1 VIQTYGRPLDHAM
14 NPFVNPNK
22 RGVELPKGCKNLVD
36 VLLVQKC
43 GYCGDTAFAALGWP
57 EDYRW
62 CEACQ
67 RDLAEFAKIEV
78 PKGML
83 IDTSDKSA
91 VSQYRAEMQ
100 RREQEFMRRK
110 VKERRPQ

>member
-1 VIQTYGRPLDHAM
+1 M

-22 RGVELPKGCKNLVD
+22 RGVELPKGYKNLVD
-36 VLLVQKC
+36 VLHAKKC
-43 GYCGDTAFAALGWP
+43 EYCDGDAVATLGWP

-67 RDLAEFAKIEV
+67 RDLAEFAEIEV

-83 IDTSDKSA
+83 IDTSDEAA
-91 VSQYRAEMQ
+91 VSRYRAEMQ
-100 RREQEFMRRK
+100 RREQDFMRQK
-110 VKERRPQ
+110 VKERRSQ